1 VSPAPAEE
9 PLERRAII
17 SGIGQ
22 SDIGRRL
29 GRSDLDLTVEAAEV
43 AIADAGLTRD
53 DIDGLSTYPGMGA
66 GTGGFAGPTS
76 PEVQDAMGLSLNW
89 HDGGGEG
96 AGQMRAVIS
105 AALAVAAGLA
115 RHVLVYRTVTEGSAQ
130 GAGGRQGIG
139 GPGGGGGGGGGAGV
153 PRFGGFMQWSLPF
166 GAVSAAN
173 WLAMVATRRM
183 HEFGLTREQLGAIP
197 INNRANA
204 GLNPKAIYRDPM
216 TMEDYLAA
224 RMITTPLCLFDCDAP
239 CDGATVVIVSHRS
252 FAPDLD
258 HPAVHINA
266 VGTALR
272 GRPSW
277 DQFDD
282 MTTMAARDAGASMWE
297 RTELRPS
304 DVDTAQLYDGFSILT
319 ITWLEAL
326 GFCGRG
332 ESGPFVEGGANIARD
347 GLLPLNTAG
356 GQLSGG
362 RLHGFGLIHE
372 ACVQLRGDGG
382 PRQVVRPGGR
392 PVEVAAVANGGGP
405 IAGTMLL
412 TRGVR

>member
-1 VSPAPAEE
+1 VSPAVTEE

-29 GRSDLDLTVEAAEV
+29 GRSEIDLTVEAGLA
-43 AIADAGLTRD
+43 AISDAGLRRE

-66 GTGGFAGPTS
+66 GGGGFAGPTS
-76 PEVQDAMGLSLNW
+76 PEVQEAMGLSLNW

-105 AALAVAAGLA
+105 ASLAVAAGLA

-139 GPGGGGGGGGGAGV
+139 GSGGGGSV

-173 WLAMVATRRM
+173 WLAMVAQRRM
-183 HEFGLTREQLGAIP
+183 HEFGLTREQLGAIA

-216 TMEDYLAA
+216 TMDDYLAA

-239 CDGATVVIVSHRS
+239 CDGATAVIVSHRDV
-252 FAPDLD
+252 AGDLD
-258 HPAVHINA
+258 HPAIQINA

-297 RTELRPS
+297 RTDLKPG
-304 DVDTAQLYDGFSILT
+304 DVDTAQLYDGFSILA

-372 ACVQLRGDGG
+372 ACVQLRGEGG
-382 PRQVVRPGGR
+382 ERQVVRPGGR
-392 PVEVAAVANGGGP
+392 AVEVAAVANGGGP
-405 IAGTMLL
+405 IAGSMLL

>member
-1 VSPAPAEE
+1 MSGPTVDE
-9 PLERRAII
+9 PGERRAII

-29 GRSDLDLTVEAAEV
+29 GRDELDLTIDAALA
-43 AIADAGLTRD
+43 AIEDAGLTRD
-53 DIDGLSTYPGMGA
+53 DIDGISTYPGMGT
-66 GTGGFAGPTS
+66 GTPGFAGPTS
-76 PEVQDAMGLSLNW
+76 PDVQDALGLSLNW

-96 AGQMRAVIS
+96 PAQMRAVI
-105 AALAVAAGLA
+105 AASLAVSAGLA

-130 GAGGRQGIG
+130 GTGGRSGIG
-139 GPGGGGGGGGGAGV
+139 VGGGGGGGGGA
-153 PRFGGFMQWSLPF
+153 PRFGSFMQWSLPF
-166 GAVSAAN
+166 GAASAAN
-173 WLAMVATRRM
+173 WIAMVGQRRM
-183 HEFGLTREQLGAIP
+183 HEFGLTREQLGQIAL
-197 INNRANA
+197 NGRRNA
-204 GLNPKAIYRDPM
+204 ALNPKAIYTDPM
-216 TMEDYLAA
+216 TMDDYLAA
-224 RMITTPLCLFDCDAP
+224 RIITTPLCLFDCDAP
-239 CDGATVVIVSHRS
+239 CDGSTAVIVSHRDV
-252 FAPDLD
+252 AHDLD

-282 MTTMAARDAGASMWE
+282 MTTMAARDAARSMWE
-297 RTELRPS
+297 RTELTPG
-304 DVDTAQLYDGFSILT
+304 DVDTAQLYDGFSVLT
-319 ITWLEAL
+319 MVWLEAL

-332 ESGPFVEGGANIARD
+332 ESGPFVEGGEAIARD

-372 ACVQLRGDGG
+372 ACVQLRGEGG

-392 PVEVAAVANGGGP
+392 NPEVAAVANGGGP